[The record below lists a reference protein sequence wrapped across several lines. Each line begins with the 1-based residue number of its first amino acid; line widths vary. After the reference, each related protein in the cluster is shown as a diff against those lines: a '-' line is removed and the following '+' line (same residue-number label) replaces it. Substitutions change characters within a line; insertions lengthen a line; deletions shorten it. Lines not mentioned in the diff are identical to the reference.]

1 MFYIVYDLD
10 FYPRN
15 PINNFKFKNCLFWAS
30 KYSKKKKKMI
40 KKSMCKVAMEG
51 HLIVQVHGVLLMTLL
66 QDNDNVIIF
75 GVILT
80 IADIIFEY

>member
-1 MFYIVYDLD
+1 
-10 FYPRN
+10 
-15 PINNFKFKNCLFWAS
+15 
-30 KYSKKKKKMI
+30 MI